1 MVNFI
6 TIIHLTKRCMA
17 GTYSQVYIQLVFAV
31 KYRECIIS
39 SKWKHELYKYI
50 AGIVTNKGH
59 KTIIV
64 NGMPDHVHVFL
75 GLKPAMSI
83 ADLARDI
90 KNNSANFINNNN
102 LVAGRFA
109 WQEGYGVFSYSHSH
123 IDKVFRYIQ
132 EQEMHHQKLTFRD
145 EYVGLL
151 NRFEV
156 EFKDEYLF
164 DWID

>member
-1 MVNFI
+1 
-6 TIIHLTKRCMA
+6 
-17 GTYSQVYIQLVFAV
+17 
-31 KYRECIIS
+31 
-39 SKWKHELYKYI
+39 
-50 AGIVTNKGH
+50 
-59 KTIIV
+59 
-64 NGMPDHVHVFL
+64 
-75 GLKPAMSI
+75 MSI

-90 KNNSANFINNNN
+90 KNNSANFINNSK
-102 LVAGRFA
+102 LVSGRFA

-132 EQEMHHQKLTFRD
+132 GQEMHHQKLTFRE

-156 EFKDEYLF
+156 EFKEEYLF